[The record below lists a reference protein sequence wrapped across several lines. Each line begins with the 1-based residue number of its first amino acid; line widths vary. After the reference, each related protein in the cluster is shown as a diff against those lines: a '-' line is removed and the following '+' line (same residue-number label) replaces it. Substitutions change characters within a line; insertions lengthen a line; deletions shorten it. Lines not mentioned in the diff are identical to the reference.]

1 MKILEYVGLDTSRVA
16 AQYRR
21 AVEAIARD
29 DFRSAEVKKLD
40 NLGHGKFYRAKLD
53 YTNRLLFCL
62 VRHDDQVCALM
73 AAALALFMPD
83 ECANYVR
90 HCGYR
95 FTTQQSK
102 TL

>member
-1 MKILEYVGLDTSRVA
+1 MKILEYVGLDTMRVS

-21 AVEAIARD
+21 ATEAIARD
-29 DFRSAEVKKLD
+29 DFGAVEVKKLD

-73 AAALALFMPD
+73 AAALALFTPD
-83 ECANYVR
+83 ECSNYVR

-95 FTTQQSK
+95 LTTSQAK